1 MQTQSVFPAQLK
13 QAFERQL
20 KLCDD
25 LEAVAD
31 SLPLRT
37 DRQFCLHLGRQICR
51 VLSDAHAAEEL
62 FLFPVLAERGGQAG
76 DEIIARLRLEHTEDE
91 CFGEEVQHELL
102 QLGQG
107 LPVMPP
113 EAIGYMLRGFFA
125 GIRRH
130 LRHEMEL
137 LNGSRPVH

>member
-1 MQTQSVFPAQLK
+1 MQTQSIFPSQLK
-13 QAFERQL
+13 QAFDRQL

-37 DRQFCLHLGRQICR
+37 DRQFCLHVARQVTR
-51 VLSDAHAAEEL
+51 VLTDAHAAEEV
-62 FLFPVLAERGGQAG
+62 FLFPLLMDRGRQIG
-76 DEIIARLRLEHTEDE
+76 DEVVARLRLEHTEDE
-91 CFGEEVQHELL
+91 CFAEEVQHELL

-137 LNGSRPVH
+137 LESSRPTH